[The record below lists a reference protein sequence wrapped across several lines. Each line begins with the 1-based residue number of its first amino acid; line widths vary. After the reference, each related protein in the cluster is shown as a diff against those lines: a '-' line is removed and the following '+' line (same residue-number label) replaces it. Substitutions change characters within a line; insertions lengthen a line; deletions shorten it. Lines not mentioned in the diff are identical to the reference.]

1 MTADTRSDDSLSET
15 ALQVYTYICL
25 TALVVMFLVLLR
37 RGLGSWSFLAPVV
50 GLLGVGLRLRL
61 GPLLTLIVM
70 TFLLYARE
78 PVVIHTFPFISR
90 AFSLSDWL
98 LSVSLLAYFAGHYRL
113 QGLTQSI
120 LPSDLRRR
128 KGTEPE
134 GESKAAIRDPRL
146 VQSAEVGW
154 LLLLLPVFALAAQLI
169 WRLLPQ
175 DEGNRYGL
183 DVGKWRGITTAWLAI
198 LLLLAIAG
206 LLRYLRWRGWSR
218 RQASLVLQ
226 DALWQETR
234 REQRSLAGWIA
245 WARTRQPKGD
255 KP

>member
-1 MTADTRSDDSLSET
+1 MTADQRRDESLAET

-37 RGLGSWSFLAPVV
+37 RGLGSWSFVAPVV
-50 GLLGVGLRLRL
+50 GLLGIGLRLRL

-98 LSVSLLAYFAGHYRL
+98 LSVSLLAYFAGQYRL

-120 LPSDLRRR
+120 FPSDPRRR
-128 KGTEPE
+128 KGPGSEV
-134 GESKAAIRDPRL
+134 ESKSVIRDPGL

-154 LLLLLPVFALAAQLI
+154 LLLFLPVFALAAQLI

-175 DEGNRYGL
+175 DQGRYGL
-183 DVGKWRGITTAWLAI
+183 DAGKWRGITVAWLAI
-198 LLLLAIAG
+198 LVLLGLAG

-218 RQASLVLQ
+218 REASLVLQ

-234 REQRSLAGWIA
+234 REQRSLASWVA
-245 WARTRQPKGD
+245 WARARRSERD